1 MREDKRIE
9 IYKGL
14 EGEVIFDIDAEGETI
29 WATQDQMAKIFSVD
43 RTVVSR
49 HIRNIFK
56 DGELDEARVCA
67 KNAHTG
73 PDGKTYQVK
82 MYNLDAIIS
91 VGYRVN
97 SKKATNF
104 RIWATKVLKK
114 YVVSGVV
121 VNENRLEALTERNEA
136 KKLHD
141 VEEMMG
147 IIRRITARNELGAG
161 EANGIIEVISKYAGS
176 FEALKEYDS
185 GRIDLKFLNKKQAE
199 RELSI
204 EMCLTAVEKLKQ
216 NVSSTVE
223 FGEEDGDRFKKGI
236 QKVFDEVGDKS
247 VPEKAT
253 ALLYFIVHEKPFK
266 DGNKQIGALLFVL
279 YLTLNNHH
287 LSKDGETKISDKA
300 LTAITLLIE
309 ESEPSEKGLIID
321 LIIKLLE

>member
-309 ESEPSEKGLIID
+309 ESEPSEKELIVD
-321 LIIKLLE
+321 LITKLLE

>member
-14 EGEVIFDIDAEGETI
+14 EGEVVFNVDAEGETI
-29 WATQDQMAKIFSVD
+29 WATQEQMAKIFSVD
-43 RTVVSR
+43 RTVISR
-49 HIRNIFK
+49 HIRNILK

-114 YVVSGVV
+114 YVVSGVA
-121 VNENRLEALTERNEA
+121 VNENRIEALARRSET
-136 KKLHD
+136 KKLQD
-141 VEEMMG
+141 IEEMMG
-147 IIRRITARNELGAG
+147 IIRRLTTRNELGAG

-176 FEALKEYDS
+176 FETLKEYSD
-185 GRIDLKFLNKKQAE
+185 GRIDLKFLNKKQSE
-199 RELSI
+199 RELT
-204 EMCLTAVEKLKQ
+204 EKMCLTAVEKLKDNSNYGKDFGVENGDKFKTGIKRVFEESEGQ
-216 NVSSTVE
+216 NVA
-223 FGEEDGDRFKKGI
+223 K
-236 QKVFDEVGDKS
+236 
-247 VPEKAT
+247 KAT
-253 ALLYFIVHEKPFK
+253 NLLYFIVHDKPFL

-279 YLTLNNHH
+279 YLTLNNYH
-287 LSKDGETKISDKA
+287 LAKDGETKISDRA

-309 ESEPSEKGLIID
+309 ESESSEKELIVD
-321 LIIKLLE
+321 LVCKLLE

>member
-1 MREDKRIE
+1 MGDSGPDGK
-9 IYKGL
+9 
-14 EGEVIFDIDAEGETI
+14 D
-29 WATQDQMAKIFSVD
+29 FSVD

-199 RELSI
+199 RELSV

-223 FGEEDGDRFKKGI
+223 FGEEDGDRFKKGV

-309 ESEPSEKGLIID
+309 ESEPSERELIVD
-321 LIIKLLE
+321 LITKLLE

>member
-29 WATQDQMAKIFSVD
+29 WATQDQMAKIFSMD

-199 RELSI
+199 RELSV

-223 FGEEDGDRFKKGI
+223 FGEEDGDRFKKGV

-309 ESEPSEKGLIID
+309 ESEPSERELIVD
-321 LIIKLLE
+321 LITKLLE

>member
-14 EGEVIFDIDAEGETI
+14 EGEVVFDIDEKGETI
-29 WATQDQMAKIFSVD
+29 WATQDQMARIFSVD

-56 DGELDEARVCA
+56 DGELEETRVCA

-121 VNENRLEALTERNEA
+121 VNENRLTALTERKEA
-136 KKLHD
+136 KKLRE

-161 EANGIIEVISKYAGS
+161 EANGILEVISKYAGS
-176 FEALKEYDS
+176 FEALKEYDN

-199 RELSI
+199 RELSV

-216 NVSSTVE
+216 NVSSSVE
-223 FGEEDGDRFKKGI
+223 FGEEDGDRFKAGLSR
-236 QKVFDEVGDKS
+236 VFDEVSGRS
-247 VPEKAT
+247 VPERAT

-279 YLTLNNHH
+279 YLTLNNYH

-309 ESEPSEKGLIID
+309 ESEPSEKELIVD
-321 LIIKLLE
+321 LVCKLLE

>member
-185 GRIDLKFLNKKQAE
+185 GRIDLKFLNKKQVE

-309 ESEPSEKGLIID
+309 ESEPSEKELIVD
-321 LIIKLLE
+321 LITKLLE